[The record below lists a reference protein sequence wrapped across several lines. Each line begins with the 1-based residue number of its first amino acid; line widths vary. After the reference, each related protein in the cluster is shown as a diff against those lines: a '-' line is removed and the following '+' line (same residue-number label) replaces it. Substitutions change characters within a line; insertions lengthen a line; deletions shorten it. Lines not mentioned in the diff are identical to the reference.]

1 VSNHYPEAVTR
12 GCQAL
17 TLCGAVA
24 HIRQGISTRIRCV
37 AGGECAS
44 RGDRQMTRQYDRRVK
59 KIQVQGLHHITIVG
73 STKQSAIDFWQGAL
87 GMPFVFEQP
96 NLGKPDENHLY
107 FDPGDGRL
115 LTVFTNESREDARRH
130 APREIGCVE
139 HIAFNVSRATFQ
151 QAPAR
156 LQARGIEFIQRDR
169 GFMDSIYLHDP
180 NGLKVELACYKFE
193 TPEGL
198 RDVDVLMKAHEL
210 RVGRGDHH
218 ITDEHLAD
226 AIEALCAE
234 RRRLQQVEASVRR

>member
-1 VSNHYPEAVTR
+1 MR
-12 GCQAL
+12 
-17 TLCGAVA
+17 
-24 HIRQGISTRIRCV
+24 
-37 AGGECAS
+37 
-44 RGDRQMTRQYDRRVK
+44 
-59 KIQVQGLHHITIVG
+59 KIQVQGVHHITLVG

-87 GMPFVFEQP
+87 GMPFVMEQP

-115 LTVFTNESREDARRH
+115 LTVFTNESREDAARD

-156 LQARGIEFIQRDR
+156 LRDRGIAFIQRDR

-193 TPEGL
+193 TPKGY
-198 RDVDVLMKAHEL
+198 RDVDVLMRAHAL
-210 RVGRGDHH
+210 RVERGDHH

-226 AIEALCAE
+226 AIEALMAE
-234 RRRLQQVEASVRR
+234 RPRLDVAAPMPTTV